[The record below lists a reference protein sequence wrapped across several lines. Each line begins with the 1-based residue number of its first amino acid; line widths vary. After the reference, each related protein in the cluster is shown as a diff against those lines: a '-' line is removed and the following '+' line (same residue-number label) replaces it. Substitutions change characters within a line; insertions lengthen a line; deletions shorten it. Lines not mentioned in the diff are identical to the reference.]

1 MEKAKGSFQ
10 GSQSLDIHAV
20 PHPLWI
26 PTGGG
31 EGVTSANGQ
40 FVSWGSLKHK
50 VQPQPEHLDIALVL
64 ARRGFDL
71 FAPSFSLSS

>member
-1 MEKAKGSFQ
+1 MEKAKGNFQ

-20 PHPLWI
+20 PHPLWT
-26 PTGGG
+26 PTGRG
-31 EGVTSANGQ
+31 GVTSANSQ
-40 FVSWGSLKHK
+40 FVSSGSLKHK

-71 FAPSFSLSS
+71 FAPPSP